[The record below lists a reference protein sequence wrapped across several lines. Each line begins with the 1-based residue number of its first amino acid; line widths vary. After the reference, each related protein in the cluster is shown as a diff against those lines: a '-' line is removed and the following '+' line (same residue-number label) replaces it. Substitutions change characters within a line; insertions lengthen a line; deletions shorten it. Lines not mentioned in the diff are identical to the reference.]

1 MGVCLPEDIFFYQ
14 TKKVF
19 RNMDK
24 NKHSFAV
31 EVERSDFYGFLE
43 LVQGKISR
51 VFQTLQVTCAKWSSW
66 H

>member
-1 MGVCLPEDIFFYQ
+1 MEVCLPDDIFFCQ

-24 NKHSFAV
+24 NKHSLAV
-31 EVERSDFYGFLE
+31 EVECSDFYGFLE